1 MAELKFKAS
10 FTEALREL
18 KLLGGALRD
27 RAGILKAIAE
37 WLRFVT
43 RQSFEQQR
51 SPEGIPWRTLRPQ
64 YGAGKLAATGKRAM
78 RVLARAGGEVFQF
91 IGGKKKLFR
100 SGEMFRGITSGVQ
113 GSTAFVEVPAIYAA
127 AHQFGH
133 TYPAMTIRAKNAK
146 ALAIPTALG
155 VILRKSAKIPART
168 LPARPFVPGQM
179 MAEREGK
186 RIIELHILEGLRGAG
201 AK

>member
-1 MAELKFKAS
+1 MELKIKVS
-10 FTEALREL
+10 FREALQEL
-18 KLLGGALRD
+18 RLLGGVLRD
-27 RAGILKAIAE
+27 RRGLLVAISE
-37 WLRFVT
+37 WLGTIT

-51 SPEGIPWRTLRPQ
+51 SPEGIPWRTLRPR
-64 YGAGKLAATGKRAM
+64 YGAGKLAATGKRAT
-78 RVLARAGGEVFQF
+78 RVLARAGFEVFQF
-91 IGGKKKLFR
+91 IGGKKKLYR
-100 SGEMFRGITSGVQ
+100 SGAMFRGIRSGVE
-113 GSTAFVEVPAIYAA
+113 GNAAFVEVPAIYAA

-133 TYPAMTIRAKNAK
+133 TFPAMTITAKNAK

-155 VILRKSAKIPART
+155 VILRKSARIPART
-168 LPARPFVPGQM
+168 LPARPFVPGQA